1 MIDAADRQI
10 RTVHPGAE
18 MRPRRWYTD
27 EVAPPRRR
35 QAVKL
40 TSQLWRYRTLVRRPK
55 NDAAPTAGAASLCWR
70 YC

>member
-1 MIDAADRQI
+1 
-10 RTVHPGAE
+10 

-40 TSQLWRYRTLVRRPK
+40 TSELWRYRSLVRRR
-55 NDAAPTAGAASLCWR
+55 NNNAAPITGAALLFWFYS
-70 YC
+70 